1 MLTRRRSLLL
11 PLLLA
16 GCGGGGKPRAFPP
29 LHYEYLVP
37 LRVNVSSLQIEQR
50 FVPSGAP
57 PDVSQYDP
65 VPPVL
70 ALRTMA
76 QDRLQAVGSADLAI
90 FVIQDASLTR
100 QGDTISGNF
109 AVQLD
114 VYNTPTHR
122 AAYAQASVSSS
133 YTGDLDDLSGRLYD
147 MTKDMM
153 ERMNVEFEYQV
164 RRALNNWLVP
174 AGAVQAPVEQQPLN
188 GAPLETAPLGSPPS
202 SLPPSSLPPP
212 EPMPPPEPLP
222 TSP

>member
-1 MLTRRRSLLL
+1 M
-11 PLLLA
+11 LLA
-16 GCGGGGKPRAFPP
+16 GCGGDRRPRTYPP
-29 LHYEYLVP
+29 LHYDYLVP
-37 LRVNVSSLQIEQR
+37 LRLNVSSLQIEQR

-76 QDRLQAVGSADLAI
+76 QDRLQTVGNADLAI

-100 QGDTISGNF
+100 RGDTITGNF

-114 VYNTPTHR
+114 VYNTPTNR
-122 AAYAQASVSSS
+122 AAYAQASVSST

-153 ERMNVEFEYQV
+153 DRMNVEFEYQA
-164 RRALNNWLVP
+164 RRALSSWLVP

-188 GAPLETAPLGSPPS
+188 VAPIETPPS
-202 SLPPSSLPPP
+202 GPPPSSLPPP
-212 EPMPPPEPLP
+212 EPMPPSEPLP

>member
-1 MLTRRRSLLL
+1 MLW
-11 PLLLA
+11 PVLLA
-16 GCGGGGKPRAFPP
+16 GCGGERRPRTYPP
-29 LHYEYLVP
+29 LHYDYLVP
-37 LRVNVSSLQIEQR
+37 LRLNVSTLQIEQR

-76 QDRLQAVGSADLAI
+76 QDRLQAVGTADLAV

-100 QGDTISGNF
+100 RGDTIAGNF

-114 VYNTPTHR
+114 VYNTPTNR
-122 AAYAQASVSSS
+122 AAYAQASVSST

-153 ERMNVEFEYQV
+153 DRMNVEFEYQA
-164 RRALNNWLVP
+164 RRALSNWLVP
-174 AGAVQAPVEQQPLN
+174 AGAIQAPVQQQPLG
-188 GAPLETAPLGSPPS
+188 GAPLESPPS
-202 SLPPSSLPPP
+202 GPPPSSLPPP
-212 EPMPPPEPLP
+212 EPLP

>member
-1 MLTRRRSLLL
+1 MLW
-11 PLLLA
+11 PVLLA
-16 GCGGGGKPRAFPP
+16 GCGGERRPRTYPP
-29 LHYEYLVP
+29 LHYDYLVP
-37 LRVNVSSLQIEQR
+37 LRLNVSTLQIEQR

-76 QDRLQAVGSADLAI
+76 QDRLQAVGTADLAV

-100 QGDTISGNF
+100 RGDTIAGNF

-114 VYNTPTHR
+114 VYNTPTNR
-122 AAYAQASVSSS
+122 AAYAQASVSST

-153 ERMNVEFEYQV
+153 DRMNVEFEYQA
-164 RRALNNWLVP
+164 RRALSNWLVP
-174 AGAVQAPVEQQPLN
+174 AGAIQAPVQQQPLG
-188 GAPLETAPLGSPPS
+188 GAPLESPPS
-202 SLPPSSLPPP
+202 SPPPPSL
-212 EPMPPPEPLP
+212 PPPEPLP

>member
-1 MLTRRRSLLL
+1 MLTRRRRCSCRCCWR
-11 PLLLA
+11 A
-16 GCGGGGKPRAFPP
+16 AVAAEEPRAFPP

-37 LRVNVSSLQIEQR
+37 LRVNVASMQIEQR

-76 QDRLQAVGSADLAI
+76 QDRLQALGSADLAI

-114 VYNTPTHR
+114 IYNTPTTVRPMRRPACPELH
-122 AAYAQASVSSS
+122 
-133 YTGDLDDLSGRLYD
+133 GR
-147 MTKDMM
+147 
-153 ERMNVEFEYQV
+153 
-164 RRALNNWLVP
+164 P
-174 AGAVQAPVEQQPLN
+174 G
-188 GAPLETAPLGSPPS
+188 
-202 SLPPSSLPPP
+202 
-212 EPMPPPEPLP
+212 
-222 TSP
+222 

>member
-1 MLTRRRSLLL
+1 LLL
-11 PLLLA
+11 PVLLA
-16 GCGGGGKPRAFPP
+16 GCGERRPRAFPP
-29 LHYEYLVP
+29 LHYDYLAP
-37 LRVNVSSLQIEQR
+37 LRLNVSTLQIEQR

-76 QDRLQAVGSADLAI
+76 QDRLQTVGNADLAI

-100 QGDTISGNF
+100 RGDTISGNF

-114 VYNTPTHR
+114 VYNTPTNR
-122 AAYAQASVSSS
+122 AAYAQASVSST
-133 YTGDLDDLSGRLYD
+133 YTGDLDDLSARLYD

-153 ERMNVEFEYQV
+153 DRMNVEFEYQV
-164 RRALNNWLVP
+164 RRALSTWLVP
-174 AGAVQAPVEQQPLN
+174 AGAVQAPVQQQPLN
-188 GAPLETAPLGSPPS
+188 TAPLETVPGGP
-202 SLPPSSLPPP
+202 PPSSLPPP
-212 EPMPPPEPLP
+212 EPMPPSEPLP